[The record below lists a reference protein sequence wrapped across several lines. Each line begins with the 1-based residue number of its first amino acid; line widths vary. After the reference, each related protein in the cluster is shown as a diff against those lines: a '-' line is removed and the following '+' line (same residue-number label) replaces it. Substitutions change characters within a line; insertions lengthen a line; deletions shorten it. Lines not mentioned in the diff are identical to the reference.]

1 MPDQTC
7 GDPKLPASGGAPDVG
22 SATGILGAA
31 HGGTGAD
38 LSNGAAAKVLATPPG
53 ASGPLALRS
62 LAPEHLPAISP
73 SPAGTAT
80 FATIEVD
87 QYGRVISLSS
97 GAGGNLLTQSLSPP
111 GGSVAFS
118 AELYLG
124 PDGAKYSYS
133 PGGPGYLPGCVFA
146 STLKR
151 FTFRTVAS
159 TVDLT
164 VRLRTS
170 AGTEIYSKVLLTGQ
184 TLIDEAV
191 NIALAHDVLVQLSV
205 EPASGTPA
213 IDAFAFGWVR
223 QITPAS

>member
-22 SATGILGAA
+22 SATGVLGVA

-38 LSNGAAAKVLATPPG
+38 LSNGAAAKVLATPSG
-53 ASGPLALRS
+53 ASGPLALRT

-80 FATIEVD
+80 FATVEVD
-87 QYGRVISLSS
+87 QYGRVISISS
-97 GAGGNLLTQSLSPP
+97 GAGGNLQTQNLSPA
-111 GGSVAFS
+111 GGSVAFA

-124 PDGAKYSYS
+124 PSGAGYSYS
-133 PGGPGYLPGCVFA
+133 PGGAGYLSCCAFA

-151 FTFRTVAS
+151 FLFRTLAAAA
-159 TVDLT
+159 DLT
-164 VRLRTS
+164 VRIRTA
-170 AGTEIYSKVLLTGQ
+170 AGVELYSKAFPAGQ

-191 NIALAHDVLVQLSV
+191 NIAVAHDVLIQVSV

-213 IDAFAFGWVR
+213 IDTYNFGWVR
-223 QITPAS
+223 QIAS

>member
-1 MPDQTC
+1 MPDQCC
-7 GDPKLPASGGAPDVG
+7 GDPKLPPSGGAPDVS
-22 SATGILGAA
+22 SATGVLPVA

-38 LSNGAAAKVLATPPG
+38 LSNSAAAKVLATPPG
-53 ASGPLALRS
+53 ATGPVALRS
-62 LAPEHLPAISP
+62 LAAEHLPAISP
-73 SPAGTAT
+73 SPAGTYT
-80 FATIEVD
+80 FATIEID
-87 QYGRVISLSS
+87 AHGRVVSASS

-133 PGGPGYLPGCVFA
+133 PGAVGYLPGCVFA

-151 FTFRTVAS
+151 LSFRTVAAS
-159 TVDLT
+159 VDLT

-170 AGTEIYSKVLLTGQ
+170 AGTEIYSKVLVAGQ

-205 EPASGTPA
+205 EPATSTPA
-213 IDAFAFGWVR
+213 IDVFSFGWVR
-223 QITPAS
+223 QVSS